1 MSAMGGRDQ
10 RNWLNHLRIEED
22 FTKRQVL
29 RIMFCA
35 GIYVSMSTVLL
46 CVFYG
51 YFLDP
56 SRAAALPAHLLLGD
70 IISRWGDYPQLHTA
84 VAIWVTGLTGMSAL
98 FAFATAIYMTRRLVG
113 PLYRL
118 KLDLGRIIAGETVE
132 AVRLRKGDELQDLAE
147 LFNGALAVFRERED
161 ELRQQLGGSS
171 SSAELELL
179 RRHVD
184 KLDTETLCES
194 DALQLESWLDGLQTL
209 LDVRPATDPS

>member
-1 MSAMGGRDQ
+1 MGTKDQ
-10 RNWLNHLRIEED
+10 RSWLNHFRIEED

-35 GIYVSMSTVLL
+35 GIYVAMSTLLL

-56 SRAAALPAHLLLGD
+56 TRGTAPPAHLLLGD

-118 KLDLGRIIAGETVE
+118 KLDLKRIIAGESVE
-132 AVRLRKGDELQDLAE
+132 AVRLRQGDELQDLAE
-147 LFNGALAVFRERED
+147 LFNGALSMFRERED
-161 ELRQQLGGSS
+161 ALRQQLDGSS
-171 SSAELELL
+171 SSGHLESL

-184 KLDTETLCES
+184 ELDTAKLCEA
-194 DALQLESWLDGLQTL
+194 DALQLESWLDELQTL
-209 LDVRPATDPS
+209 FDARPAADPS